1 MGGPPGSPALSSDSK
16 QHLRTGKNLQISV
29 ARSLP
34 RVPLLCLHTD
44 PGPLTLCLSPPV
56 PNSRRAWT
64 HEGSLA
70 LPLQRWA
77 CRAEPWIRGGS
88 SGLPGDQTSGQR
100 GEKQRGEPGRG
111 GEKTCHEARVGAFV
125 CVRISD
131 FKSQGSHVWS
141 LLVTMGLRVFV
152 DRQRAAR
159 RLRMRA
165 ERGRDGK

>member
-77 CRAEPWIRGGS
+77 CHAEPWIRGGHQASQGTRPQGKEEKS
-88 SGLPGDQTSGQR
+88 SVVSQAVVGRKPATRHVWVPSSASGFQTSNLR
-100 GEKQRGEPGRG
+100 
-111 GEKTCHEARVGAFV
+111 ALMF
-125 CVRISD
+125 
-131 FKSQGSHVWS
+131 
-141 LLVTMGLRVFV
+141 GLFWL
-152 DRQRAAR
+152 QWA
-159 RLRMRA
+159 
-165 ERGRDGK
+165 